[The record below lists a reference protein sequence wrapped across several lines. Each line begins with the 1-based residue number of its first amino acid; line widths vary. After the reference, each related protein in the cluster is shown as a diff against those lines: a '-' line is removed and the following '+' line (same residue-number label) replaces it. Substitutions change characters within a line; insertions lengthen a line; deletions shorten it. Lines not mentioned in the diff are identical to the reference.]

1 MASGNL
7 DEQLVTTEQCD
18 FEVNADTQR
27 NWRDL
32 IRDNPFEAN
41 QSAFEQAP
49 RESLMMMVQAE
60 NTTHAPTMDSEGFG
74 MFGDEVNS
82 DTDLSRSDRF
92 NQRVVSLG
100 PHSYIN

>member
-1 MASGNL
+1 M
-7 DEQLVTTEQCD
+7 TTEMCE

-41 QSAFEQAP
+41 QSAYEQAP
-49 RESLMMMVQAE
+49 RESLMMMVQADE
-60 NTTHAPTMDSEGFG
+60 LTHAPTMDSEGFVV
-74 MFGDEVNS
+74 FGDDVNFN
-82 DTDLSRSDRF
+82 DEDLSRSDRF

-100 PHSYIN
+100 PHSYINQA